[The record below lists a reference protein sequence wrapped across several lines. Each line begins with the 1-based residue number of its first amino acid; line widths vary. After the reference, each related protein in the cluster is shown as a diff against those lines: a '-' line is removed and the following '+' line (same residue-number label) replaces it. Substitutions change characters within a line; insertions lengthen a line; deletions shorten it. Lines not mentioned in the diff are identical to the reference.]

1 MRNAQIKR
9 ETKETIIDLI
19 LELDGQG
26 NANISTGVGFLD
38 HMMELFV
45 KHAKFDCNLICK
57 GDIQVDDH
65 HSVEDIAICLGKA
78 LGEALPGHNCHR
90 QTVFQSFPADGFVQL
105 GIVHGVHSVAPFR
118 K

>member
-45 KHAKFDCNLICK
+45 KHEIGRAH
-57 GDIQVDDH
+57 V
-65 HSVEDIAICLGKA
+65 
-78 LGEALPGHNCHR
+78 
-90 QTVFQSFPADGFVQL
+90 
-105 GIVHGVHSVAPFR
+105 
-118 K
+118 